1 MDDELESLLGVS
13 SPPATVDPHPSMF
26 RKPVGVTFLAQV
38 VGKQPYQIEKRLA
51 KCPVK
56 EWDRRGAKSHPKYDF
71 VEAMG
76 YLIAPRIDIED
87 WLASKNAA
95 SLPPYINKMFWDS
108 AMQRIRV
115 MNAAGDLWHTED
127 VLVVLGRVALL
138 IKEEA
143 KNWIEDLPEK
153 DQLTNQQY
161 EFLLGAVDRLISSVR
176 ERLVELPKEGLTRA
190 SMSDTIIAELEAS
203 GEMPT
208 QEVE

>member
-1 MDDELESLLGVS
+1 
-13 SPPATVDPHPSMF
+13 MF

-76 YLIAPRIDIED
+76 YLINPKIDIED
-87 WLASKNAA
+87 WLSSKNAA

-127 VLVVLGRVALL
+127 VLVVMGRVALL

-153 DQLTNQQY
+153 DQLSNEQY

-176 ERLVELPKEGLTRA
+176 NRMIDLPKEGLTRA
-190 SMSDTIIAELEAS
+190 SMSDTIISELEAS
-203 GEMPT
+203 GEMPS
-208 QEVE
+208 QEDE